1 MRPALAALAVLAT
14 ACARIESPPG
24 GPVDRAPPILRSVY
38 PDSLRSLPDFDE
50 DVSFDF
56 DEVVSEGSQPN
67 FGLGTGDLERLV
79 VLSPSN
85 EVPRVKWRRSRIT
98 VRPKEGWRP
107 NTVYRVE
114 LLAGVTDLSRNLT
127 KRPAVVTFTTGGP
140 LPMDSLV
147 GRVVDWTT
155 QRAVPLGLVE
165 AVLQPDSLVYRTTS
179 DSTGRFTFSPLPR
192 GEYLVYGVVEEGAR
206 NSRRDSREKFD
217 SIRVAAGRD
226 SVGEIWAFKHDT
238 TAARIQTVTR
248 SDSVTIQVTFNQSLS
263 PYQRFSP
270 DSAELL
276 LLPDSTRIAAT
287 ALLPQ
292 PVADSLTRA
301 RTDSIAK
308 ARADSVARAR
318 GDSLPVAD
326 TTRGR
331 PDTTQARRDTGGVR
345 IVGVPRGLGVRRP
358 VVERDTLDMAPL
370 KTKPPLFDKLVVRS
384 DSILRDGNRYV
395 VIIRGVQSV
404 SGVIGDA
411 RSVLLLERKP
421 VTAADS
427 ARADSARADSARADT
442 VRGRPD
448 SLPPAARDSVAPPRD
463 TVPPEPARLRFR
475 AAALP
480 PSRR

>member
-1 MRPALAALAVLAT
+1 VRPALAVLAVLLA
-14 ACARIESPPG
+14 ACARIEAPPG
-24 GPVDRAPPILRSVY
+24 GPVDQAPPILRSTY

-50 DVSFDF
+50 DVAFEF

-85 EVPRVKWRRSRIT
+85 EVPKVRWRRSRIT

-107 NTVYRVE
+107 NTAYRVE
-114 LLAGVTDLSRNLT
+114 LLGGVADLSRNLT
-127 KRPAVVTFTTGGP
+127 RRPAVVTFTTGGP
-140 LPMDSLV
+140 LPTDSLV

-155 QRAVPLGLVE
+155 QRAVPMGLVE

-179 DSTGRFTFSPLPR
+179 DSTGRFTFGPLPR
-192 GEYLVYGVVEEGAR
+192 GEYLVYGVVEEGAK

-226 SVGEIWAFKHDT
+226 SVGELWAFKHDT

-248 SDSVTIQVTFNQSLS
+248 SDSVTVLVTFNQSLS
-263 PYQRFSP
+263 PYQRFSA

-276 LLPDSTRIAAT
+276 LLPDSTRVAAT
-287 ALLPQ
+287 ALMPQ
-292 PVADSLTRA
+292 AVADSLNRA

-308 ARADSVARAR
+308 AKADSVARER
-318 GDSLPVAD
+318 GDTAAVAD
-326 TTRGR
+326 TARAR
-331 PDTTQARRDTGGVR
+331 PDTARAQGDTGQAR

-384 DSILRDGNRYV
+384 DSILRDGNRYIV
-395 VIIRGVQSV
+395 VIRGVQSV

-411 RSVLLLERKP
+411 RSVLILERKP

-427 ARADSARADSARADT
+427 ARADSLRADSARVDT
-442 VRGRPD
+442 VRARPD
-448 SLPPAARDSVAPPRD
+448 SLPPPARDSLAPPRD
-463 TVPPEPARLRFR
+463 TVPPEPVRRRFR
-475 AAALP
+475 LAALP
-480 PSRR
+480 PARR